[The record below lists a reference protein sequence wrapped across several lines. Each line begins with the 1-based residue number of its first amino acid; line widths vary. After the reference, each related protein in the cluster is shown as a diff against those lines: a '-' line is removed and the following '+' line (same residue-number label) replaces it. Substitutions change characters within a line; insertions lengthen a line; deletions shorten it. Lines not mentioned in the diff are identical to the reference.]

1 MRKIK
6 AIICPANGMP
16 YVANVSDNLE
26 SLQRIV
32 GGYIEAATVIEGVL
46 VICNEE
52 GRLLNLPENQ
62 SLFIS
67 GFCGDCLICG
77 ADGEDFASLP
87 DPARKILLQSC
98 KARYQKRQ
106 TEVESRK
113 W

>member
-1 MRKIK
+1 MRKNKVIV
-6 AIICPANGMP
+6 CPANGMP

-32 GGYIEAATVIEGVL
+32 GGRIEAATMLEDAL

-52 GRLLNLPENQ
+52 GRLLNLPENR
-62 SLFIS
+62 SLFLA

-77 ADGEDFASLP
+77 TDGEDFASLP

-98 KARYQKRQ
+98 KARYKKHQ
-106 TEVESRK
+106 EES
-113 W
+113 

>member
-6 AIICPANGMP
+6 VIVCPANGMP

-32 GGYIEAATVIEGVL
+32 GGYIEAATVLEDAL

-52 GRLLNLPENQ
+52 GWLLNLPENQ
-62 SLFIS
+62 SLFVS
-67 GFCGDCLICG
+67 GFRGDCLICG
-77 ADGEDFASLP
+77 TEGEDFASLP

-98 KARYQKRQ
+98 KARYRNYQ
-106 TEVESRK
+106 TKEES
-113 W
+113 